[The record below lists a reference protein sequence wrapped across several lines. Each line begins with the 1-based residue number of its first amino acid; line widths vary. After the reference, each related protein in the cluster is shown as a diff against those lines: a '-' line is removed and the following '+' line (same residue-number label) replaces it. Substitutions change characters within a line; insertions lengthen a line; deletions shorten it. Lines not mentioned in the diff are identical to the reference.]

1 MALGEKV
8 EEEKG
13 KLTGMSIK
21 SIGAE
26 GVTAEASFVGE
37 AQGFGRYS
45 SGRNMATFTIL
56 QGPKTTRSTGQGVF
70 VTKDGE
76 SLPWHM
82 NTIGKYGTDRHNVV
96 GIATFSTLSQK
107 YAWVNDI
114 LYVLDI
120 SISSDLTEY
129 TTTVYEWK

>member
-13 KLTGMSIK
+13 KLTGVSIK

-26 GVTAEASFVGE
+26 GVTVEASFVGE
-37 AQGFGRYS
+37 SQGFGRYS
-45 SGRNMATFTIL
+45 SGRNMSTFTIL
-56 QGPKTTRSTGQGVF
+56 QGPKTTRSIGQGVF

-82 NTIGKYGTDRHNVV
+82 NTIGNYVGDRRKLV

-107 YAWVNDI
+107 YAWVNDV

-120 SISSDLTEY
+120 NIASDLSEY
-129 TTTVYEWK
+129 TTTVYEWT

>member
-8 EEEKG
+8 AEEKG
-13 KLTGMSIK
+13 RLTGMSIK

-26 GVTAEASFVGE
+26 GVTIEASFVGE
-37 AQGFGRYS
+37 LQGFGRYS
-45 SGRNMATFTIL
+45 SGRNVATMTIV
-56 QGPKTTRSTGQGVF
+56 QGPKTTRSTGQGVL

-82 NTIGKYGTDRHNVV
+82 NTVGKYAGDRRKLV

-107 YAWVNDI
+107 YAWVNDG
-114 LYVLDI
+114 LFVLDI
-120 SISSDLTEY
+120 SISSDLSEF
-129 TTTVYEWK
+129 TTTVYEWT